1 MLVGGDDGQVMTFD
15 MQTHELIDVW
25 VVGNKISAIAAL
37 SLEEGGFIVA
47 VGCHNGS
54 LVFRQ
59 EWEEVIPKFQTC
71 GTKTINDLKFSPN
84 GQILVAASSDNHVY
98 LF

>member
-1 MLVGGDDGQVMTFD
+1 

-59 EWEEVIPKFQTC
+59 EWEEVIPKF
-71 GTKTINDLKFSPN
+71 
-84 GQILVAASSDNHVY
+84 
-98 LF
+98 